1 MVEKKAEQNEGE
13 ILHPERELMLNNEL
27 VVVNE
32 FSFLQGMKAD
42 ALAQPLIADMSALFR
57 DDDERSADPSYAN
70 LTAMFDK
77 HAEIVMQLL
86 SLATGKNIEW
96 IEQLG
101 DTEGQ
106 SLLMTFW
113 SVNSHFFINRLL
125 IMGTE
130 RSMAVTPASVAS
142 TAH

>member
-1 MVEKKAEQNEGE
+1 MEKEKGEQNEGE
-13 ILHPERELMLNNEL
+13 ILHPERELMLNGEL
-27 VVVNE
+27 VIVNE

-42 ALAQPLIADMSALFR
+42 ALAQPLIADMSALFHK
-57 DDDERSADPSYAN
+57 DEHSADPSYAS

-77 HAEIVMQLL
+77 HADIVMQLL

-113 SVNSHFFINRLL
+113 SINSHFFINRLL

-130 RSMAVTPASVAS
+130 HSMAITPASVAS